1 MAAPACSLC
10 DSDGGALVYRTD
22 SFRVVRADEAGF
34 PAFYRV
40 IWNAHAAEFSDLDPA
55 DRHLC
60 MEAVVAVEQAL
71 REQLR
76 PTKINV
82 ASLGNMVAHVHWHV
96 IARFDWDSHF
106 PSPVWAGAQRESPAG
121 LCNAVVSQQ
130 RATEAL
136 IVQKLQALAPSKGGG
151 S

>member
-1 MAAPACSLC
+1 MGVPACSLC
-10 DSDGGALVYRTD
+10 DSDGGVLVYRAPRL
-22 SFRVVRADEAGF
+22 RVVRADEAGF

-40 IWNAHAAEFSDLDPA
+40 IWNDHKAEFSDLDA
-55 DRHLC
+55 EERHLC

-71 REQLR
+71 RQQLQ

-106 PSPVWAGAQRESPAG
+106 PSPVWASARRESPAV
-121 LCNAVVSQQ
+121 LCEAVVTQQ
-130 RATEAL
+130 GVTEAL
-136 IVQKLQALAPSKGGG
+136 MVQKLRGLPP
-151 S
+151 